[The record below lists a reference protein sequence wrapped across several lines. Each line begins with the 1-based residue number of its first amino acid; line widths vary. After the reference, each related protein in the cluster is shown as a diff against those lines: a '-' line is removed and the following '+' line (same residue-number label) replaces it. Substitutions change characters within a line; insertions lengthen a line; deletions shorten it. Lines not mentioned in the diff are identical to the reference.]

1 MTSTE
6 KTELMH
12 ALVRQ
17 RKDSG
22 LSQARFAAQHKL
34 TLVKF
39 RYWIKK
45 QKEPTG
51 IEPAFVQLK
60 GFVQQSISLRYPNGV
75 ELVLPTQTPVQI
87 LNALI
92 HHPV

>member
-6 KTELMH
+6 KTESMYT
-12 ALVRQ
+12 LVRQ
-17 RKDSG
+17 WKASE
-22 LSQARFAAQHKL
+22 LSQAKFASQNKL

-45 QKEPTG
+45 QKEPAG
-51 IEPAFVQLK
+51 IEPAFVQIK
-60 GFVQQSISLRYPNGV
+60 GFAQQSISLRYPNGV
-75 ELVLPTQTPVQI
+75 EFMLPIQTPVQL